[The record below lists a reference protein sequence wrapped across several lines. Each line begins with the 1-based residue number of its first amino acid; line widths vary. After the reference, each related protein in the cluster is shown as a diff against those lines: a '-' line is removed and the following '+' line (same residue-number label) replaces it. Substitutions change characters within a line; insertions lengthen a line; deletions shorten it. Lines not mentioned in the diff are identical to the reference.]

1 METCLIARSRCN
13 AEELGAPL
21 SSHCPRHFEADD
33 IGLPLKVATTSRR
46 MAYASGIPTHWWKSW
61 ACGTRQTI
69 RHRSKSDT
77 SCLPA
82 GYRLQLCQHLFKPH
96 PQINKHMAASYDLRR
111 PTCIAAAVPP
121 TRTASGNCRWSRAAA
136 VRTRSP
142 VRKLFFA
149 AGQSSSRNDTVA
161 RMGRGYWHC
170 TPVRLYQATT
180 PGRCNPAAT

>member
-1 METCLIARSRCN
+1 MTQRLRSRGQPGIVNSHPRREFVRSRMETCSIARSRCN

-33 IGLPLKVATTSRR
+33 IGLPLKVATSSRR

-96 PQINKHMAASYDLRR
+96 PQINKHMVRVIR
-111 PTCIAAAVPP
+111 PAVPDMHCGC
-121 TRTASGNCRWSRAAA
+121 RASDQNGIRQLPLEPGC
-136 VRTRSP
+136 
-142 VRKLFFA
+142 
-149 AGQSSSRNDTVA
+149 SS
-161 RMGRGYWHC
+161 
-170 TPVRLYQATT
+170 
-180 PGRCNPAAT
+180 